1 MTDQI
6 EAVSCKPL
14 DRRLSAGNHMGNQSM
29 CEDFTEHL
37 LHGYLVPSVCIIV
50 LLSFVESRRR
60 IYRFEEC
67 FPYLQ
72 GRFGVVVDTGTVDS
86 DCSVTPQLNLGE
98 ERYVMW
104 PLDFTSTLR
113 NRWSYAFAFGLAA
126 EMMVE
131 LFSGNIIPFSVPN
144 WMITVPYLVAA
155 LEVGVAHLPFFAC
168 LSTTHRGLGGVL
180 GLLYTLTW
188 SAVNVWYLKTC
199 WNTLCEEEY
208 YQSDNVC
215 FMWLYRWPNFLCL
228 SFLIGRFSFMVV
240 KALQLRLQKHTM
252 QVEEDMFAQ
261 PHHLQYVCRLLR
273 RPPEQS
279 VRKSWFRMKIYDWDP
294 YFKFPNR
301 MIGTAVISLIG
312 LYLSVLTEQIWSS
325 SMILKA
331 FSQVP
336 GYWTKHL
343 NYFESGLI
351 GWFHYRDLVCHL
363 GVGHTVI
370 RHSYR
375 TCAGVLQE
383 SHQETVGG
391 EQELPA
397 GEAALAKYP
406 GYQIALILWG
416 YLIMHAVLFI
426 FGLVFVYLVIWPI
439 GSCGLLRWLKEL
451 MIFLS
456 NFLIVI
462 GLFMIQVLLV
472 RFFFLQDRLS
482 PEDTQ
487 KPLALNNR
495 KAFHNFNYFFF
506 FYNVILGLGTCV
518 LRLFINSFVGLLL
531 VSRINRT
538 IMPRGYEIMDI
549 GHCTWIN
556 MIMADHYHNNPIM
569 VCFCNLLLKPS
580 LDRQGQSQSNAYSR
594 LNSTSGGP
602 VEGRARTRWLLLY
615 TLLRNPKLM
624 LLRNR
629 QKRKH
634 GTQEELAFACMMM
647 SQMPSHA

>member
-1 MTDQI
+1 M
-6 EAVSCKPL
+6 
-14 DRRLSAGNHMGNQSM
+14 
-29 CEDFTEHL
+29 F
-37 LHGYLVPSVCIIV
+37 LHGCMLPSVCIIV
-50 LLSFVESRRR
+50 LLSFEESRRR
-60 IYRFEEC
+60 ICSVEERT
-67 FPYLQ
+67 FFFLFLR
-72 GRFGVVVDTGTVDS
+72 GRFGVVV
-86 DCSVTPQLNLGE
+86 
-98 ERYVMW
+98 

-113 NRWSYAFAFGLAA
+113 NRWSYAFAFGIAA

-131 LFSGNIIPFSVPN
+131 LFSGNIVPFNVPK

-188 SAVNVWYLKTC
+188 SAVKVWYLKTC
-199 WNTLCEEEY
+199 WSTLCEEEH

-228 SFLIGRFSFMVV
+228 SFLIGRFGLMVV

-252 QVEEDMFAQ
+252 QVEEDMFVQ
-261 PHHLQYVCRLLR
+261 PHQLQYVRRLLR
-273 RPPEQS
+273 RPTEQS

-312 LYLSVLTEQIWSS
+312 LYLFLLTEHIECSNIITRIRQFAAQYLDEESMKHVTYATKTWYVTSVFAMLSS
-325 SMILKA
+325 
-331 FSQVP
+331 V
-336 GYWTKHL
+336 TH
-343 NYFESGLI
+343 I
-351 GWFHYRDLVCHL
+351 GHVLVC
-363 GVGHTVI
+363 
-370 RHSYR
+370 YR
-375 TCAGVLQE
+375 KHIKRLRAGNKNF
-383 SHQETVGG
+383 
-391 EQELPA
+391 LPEKCRTPNSA
-397 GEAALAKYP
+397 VSVAALAKYP
-406 GYQIALILWG
+406 GAQIAFVLWG
-416 YLIMHAVLFI
+416 YLLVHSVLFL
-426 FGLVFVYLVIWPI
+426 FGLVFVYLVVLPI
-439 GSCGLLRWLKEL
+439 KNDFYSWLRELLL
-451 MIFLS
+451 FGS
-456 NFLIVI
+456 NFLIVMV
-462 GLFMIQVLLV
+462 LMVIQVLLV
-472 RFFFLQDRLS
+472 RFFFLQDKLS
-482 PEDTQ
+482 TEDNQ

-531 VSRINRT
+531 VSRINRS

-549 GHCTWIN
+549 GHRTWIG

-580 LDRQGQSQSNAYSR
+580 LDRQGQSQSNDYSR

-634 GTQEELAFACMMM
+634 GTQEELACACMMM

>member
-312 LYLSVLTEQIWSS
+312 LYL
-325 SMILKA
+325 
-331 FSQVP
+331 
-336 GYWTKHL
+336 
-343 NYFESGLI
+343 
-351 GWFHYRDLVCHL
+351 
-363 GVGHTVI
+363 
-370 RHSYR
+370 
-375 TCAGVLQE
+375 
-383 SHQETVGG
+383 
-391 EQELPA
+391 
-397 GEAALAKYP
+397 AALAKYP